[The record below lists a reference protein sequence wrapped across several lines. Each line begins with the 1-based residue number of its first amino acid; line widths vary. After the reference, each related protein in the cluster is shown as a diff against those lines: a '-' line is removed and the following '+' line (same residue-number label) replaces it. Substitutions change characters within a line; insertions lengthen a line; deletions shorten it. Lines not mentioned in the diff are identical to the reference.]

1 MHKIIKKWI
10 EPYVLLETLKKDCEL
25 IKDFTFDG
33 FSKNDIKKDFL
44 KKLDKEDFFGLYMK
58 NVNKFY
64 LFKGKIDIDKLFDLT
79 PSDYE
84 ITEDLEKP
92 FEMVD
97 MGKAEASIIK
107 ISN

>member
-1 MHKIIKKWI
+1 
-10 EPYVLLETLKKDCEL
+10 
-25 IKDFTFDG
+25 
-33 FSKNDIKKDFL
+33 
-44 KKLDKEDFFGLYMK
+44 MK

>member
-1 MHKIIKKWI
+1 MHKVITKWI

-25 IKDFTFDG
+25 VKDFTFDG